1 MNRNLVT
8 TGLIM
13 MTVSSI
19 AIGFYALAFHT
30 RLVGNPEFHIRF
42 DTMPVASSMHVIGG
56 AIVLLT
62 GALQFWQSLRTRYPQ
77 LHRWLGRI
85 YLSFVLIGGI
95 GGLLLA
101 PVSQGGVVAHWGF
114 GILAVLWLFSGA
126 RAYLTIRAG
135 HVAAHREWMMRNFSM
150 AFGAVTLRIYL
161 GLFAVAGI
169 PFEEAYPAVAW
180 LAWVPNLLLVE
191 WYLALKRE
199 PQLRAAVAQPARTLT
214 NIWSY

>member
-1 MNRNLVT
+1 MNTLNRNLVT
-8 TGLIM
+8 TGLVL
-13 MTVSSI
+13 MTVSSM
-19 AIGFYALAFHT
+19 AIGLYAVAFQARLAGDPGFH
-30 RLVGNPEFHIRF
+30 LRF
-42 DTMPVASSMHVIGG
+42 DSMPVASSMHVVGG

-62 GALQFWQSLRTRYPQ
+62 GALQFWQSLRTKYPP

-101 PVSQGGVVAHWGF
+101 PVSDGGVVAHWGF

-135 HVAAHREWMMRNFSM
+135 NIAAHREWMMRNFAM
-150 AFGAVTLRIYL
+150 ALGAVTLRIYL
-161 GLFAVAGI
+161 GLFGVAGI

-191 WYLALKRE
+191 WYLAMKHE
-199 PQLRAAVAQPARTLT
+199 PQRRAAVAQPA
-214 NIWSY
+214 